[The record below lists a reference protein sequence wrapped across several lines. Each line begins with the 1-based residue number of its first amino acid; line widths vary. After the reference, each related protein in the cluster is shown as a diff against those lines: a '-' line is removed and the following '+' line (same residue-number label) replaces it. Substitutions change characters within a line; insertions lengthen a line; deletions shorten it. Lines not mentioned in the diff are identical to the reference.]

1 MTYLFGKIRSRDC
14 FLAIFIL
21 ILGFGILVTV
31 ASCLTKKGKNV
42 VKVNKTVFS
51 IPYEKIKK
59 VVLENGMTILA
70 YQDASTPKVLIQIA
84 YDIGSAVEQ
93 SHERGLAH
101 LIEHMIFKGTDKLA
115 EGDIDAIACKFGAS
129 FNAFTSNDVTSYYF
143 QTNKL
148 NWRNFA
154 DILFDCMKNARF
166 DEQHLASE
174 LKAVVQELNMYKDQ
188 HIRAMFEKA
197 ISLAFPPNH
206 PYHFPIIGY
215 KEELARLKAYDLKH
229 FYKKYYHPERA
240 TLFLVGDI
248 DLDEDV
254 KFVCDVFSKLEK
266 TESAFR
272 AHFPELIKEPEV
284 LSTTIYHEIQRP
296 WGCMY
301 WTIPGHRQKG
311 FEVANVLCPILGD
324 GQGSRLHEALVDRLK
339 IADDVSSHAEVMAE
353 AGLMAIFFAPK
364 DGKLEECYKAISQE
378 LKKIIENGVDGF
390 ELQRSV
396 AGEVMTFFSHLEDP
410 SQLIHQWMDT
420 FFVSR
425 DEFELFKYTS
435 AIENLST
442 EDIANYVKVN
452 LDPFLAGKIQ
462 MLPIPENAKNLWK
475 EANAKTREQEA
486 LLLSAHQRTTPVEE
500 PSFVYQLAEPVK
512 LDFDFPQPTEIFTL
526 KSGLKVITRTDKK
539 LPIVCAQFAFKDS
552 EFLGTSKEGLVVDLM
567 TDLLIEGSHGFSKK
581 ENVDCLDSLGMLYN
595 FSCSSNQFSITSA
608 NFAQGMEHFFRILTQ
623 PNFAKGS
630 LEKLKDNY
638 KNSFQ
643 RQKDS
648 PKSMASRALYMDL
661 YKGTDFAWSFDEAIE
676 QNKAITLDLIK
687 QKHAEFINP
696 EAMTLTVVGDI
707 DSAQLRN
714 ELEKLT
720 ADWKPSQKWLART
733 VPNPKTTSE
742 LDLKIPMFRDQSVL
756 LIGRGSEV
764 DVYHKDAIPLRLLN
778 MITFE
783 SLGSRIYQ
791 LREQTGLFYTASGSF
806 AYGMGR
812 GKGVDLISTIL
823 NPENTSKTY
832 DLIDGQL
839 KKMASDGIMQN
850 ELDAAKERFLNNMI
864 QASSNNSTLAATFSK
879 LELMNLGFNYYQKA
893 WQAVKQLEKS
903 DLDELCKKY
912 CNLNGMAK
920 IKAGA
925 QKD

>member
-1 MTYLFGKIRSRDC
+1 MVKI
-14 FLAIFIL
+14 
-21 ILGFGILVTV
+21 
-31 ASCLTKKGKNV
+31 
-42 VKVNKTVFS
+42 NKTVFS

-59 VVLENGMTILA
+59 VVLDNGMTVLA
-70 YQDASTPKVLIQIA
+70 FQDASTPKVLIQIA

-101 LIEHMIFKGTDKLA
+101 LIEHMIFKGTEKMA
-115 EGDIDAIACKFGAS
+115 EGDIDAIARKFGAS

-148 NWRNFA
+148 NWKNFA

-197 ISLAFPPNH
+197 LSLAFPPNH

-215 KEELARLKAYDLKH
+215 KEELARLKASDLKH

-248 DLDEDV
+248 DLDADV
-254 KFVCDVFSKLEK
+254 NFVCDVFSKLEK

-324 GQGSRLHEALVDRLK
+324 GQGSRLHEILVDKLK

-353 AGLMAIFFAPK
+353 AGIMAIFFAPK
-364 DGKLEECYKAISQE
+364 DGKLEECYKAISVE
-378 LKKIIENGVDGF
+378 LKKIIENGVDSL

-410 SQLIHQWMDT
+410 GQLIHQWMDT

-435 AIENLST
+435 AIEALTPS
-442 EDIANYVKVN
+442 DISNYVKEN
-452 LDPFLAGKIQ
+452 LDPFLAGKMQ
-462 MLPIPENAKNLWK
+462 MLPIPEHAKKIWQ
-475 EANAKTREQEA
+475 EANSKTREQEA
-486 LLLSAHQRTTPVEE
+486 LLLSTHQRTTPIEE
-500 PSFVYQLAEPVK
+500 PSFVYELAEPVK

-526 KSGLKVITRTDKK
+526 KCGLKVITRTDKK

-552 EFLGTSKEGLVVDLM
+552 EFFTTSKEGLVVDIM
-567 TDLLIEGSHGFSKK
+567 TDLLIENSRGFSKK

-608 NFAQGMEHFFRILTQ
+608 NFAQGLDHFFRILNQ
-623 PNFAKGS
+623 PNFTKSS

-676 QNKAITLDLIK
+676 QNNGITLDLIK
-687 QKHAEFINP
+687 EKHAQLVNP
-696 EAMTLTVVGDI
+696 EGMTLTVVGDI
-707 DSAQLRN
+707 DSEKLKA
-714 ELEKLT
+714 ELESLT
-720 ADWKPSQKWLART
+720 ADWKTSGQWVART
-733 VPNPKTTSE
+733 VPNPKMTSD
-742 LDLKIPMFRDQSVL
+742 LDLKIPMFRDQSIL
-756 LIGRGSEV
+756 LLGRGSQV
-764 DVYHKDAIPLRLLN
+764 DIYHKDAVPMRLLN

-791 LREQTGLFYTASGSF
+791 LREQTGLFYNASGSF
-806 AYGMGR
+806 AYGMGC
-812 GKGVDLISTIL
+812 GKGVDLISVIL

-839 KKMASDGIMQN
+839 EKMASDGITQS
-850 ELDAAKERFLNNMI
+850 EIDAAKEKFLNNMI
-864 QASSNNSTLAATFSK
+864 QASSNNSTLAATFSR
-879 LELMNLGFNYYQKA
+879 LESMSLGFDYYQKA
-893 WQAVKQLEKS
+893 WLEVKNFAKA
-903 DLDELCKKY
+903 DLDGLCKKY
-912 CNLNGMAK
+912 CNLKGMAK